1 MEQNPTS
8 QPAEEKAP
16 SRMSAVFKDYVLPA
30 LIAVICTR
38 LLGIVGGLAALAGF
52 YVLRS
57 KLGTPGA
64 VAAGAAIG
72 VAVWFTASSLLPH

>member
-8 QPAEEKAP
+8 PPAAEKAP
-16 SRMSAVFKDYVLPA
+16 SRMSAIFKDYVLPA
-30 LIAVICTR
+30 LVAFICVR
-38 LLGIVGGLAALAGF
+38 LLGIVGGLAAIVGF
-52 YVLRS
+52 YVLRP

-72 VAVWFTASSLLPH
+72 VAVWFTASSLLLH